1 MRPSPP
7 ICEVAIIGAGPA
19 GASLAGALLQAGL
32 KPILIDKAVFP
43 RNKICAGGLTV
54 KALKFLP
61 PDIDAALNSEIFQV
75 KLSFQLARAF
85 TKAWPQ
91 PLLHTVDRRQF
102 DAFLV
107 EKVRA
112 AGGDFR
118 PGERLV
124 SLIAAPGGLWSLR
137 TSGGTLRARVVVG
150 ADGARSGVAWAAGLQ
165 PIDVWHLGL
174 QVEVP
179 PPMTKPG
186 TAGTIW
192 LDMGSIPDGY
202 AWSFPRGDLRLIGVG
217 GPLEWGRE
225 LRRYFARVLAGLGLA
240 EARLPLGAHLIPHR
254 VSRRPISREGVLLV
268 GDAAG
273 LADFWTGEG
282 IYYALHSAALAA
294 RQILRF
300 FQGEAA
306 ALTDYQTLVDRDL
319 TPELRTSYQF
329 AKLFNYLGSLAIRC
343 LKRYDYPWEVFCR
356 LLRGE
361 RSFLEVKKRLR
372 PDIFISKLLVKS
384 ARNRPITQRKGHDD
398 QDHGTPGGTAG

>member
-1 MRPSPP
+1 MTPSPP
-7 ICEVAIIGAGPA
+7 TCAVAIIGAGPA
-19 GASLAGALLQAGL
+19 GASLALALLQAGL
-32 KPILIDKAVFP
+32 NPVLLDKAVFP

-61 PDIDAALNSEIFQV
+61 PDIDAVLKNEIFRV
-75 KLSFQLARAF
+75 KLSFQLDRAF

-118 PGERLV
+118 PGERLE
-124 SLIAAPGGLWSLR
+124 SLTAAPGGLWTLT

-150 ADGARSGVAWAAGLQ
+150 ADGARSGVARGAGLQ
-165 PIDVWHLGL
+165 PIDFWHLGL
-174 QVEVP
+174 QVAVP
-179 PPMTKPG
+179 PPFTNRS
-186 TAGTIW
+186 AAEASRTIW
-192 LDMGSIPDGY
+192 LDMGSRPDGY

-217 GPLEWGRE
+217 GPLEQGRE
-225 LRRYFARVLAGLGLA
+225 LRRYLDRVLSGLGLA
-240 EARLPLGAHLIPHR
+240 EARFPLAAHLIPHR
-254 VSRRPISREGVLLV
+254 VSPRPISRDRVLLV

-300 FQGEAA
+300 FQGEAE

-329 AKLFNYLGSLAIRC
+329 AKLFNYLGPLAFRC
-343 LKRYDYPWEVFCR
+343 LQHYDYPWEVFCR
-356 LLRGE
+356 LLRGD
-361 RSFLEVKKRLR
+361 RSFLEVKKRFR
-372 PDIFISKLLVKS
+372 PDIFMRKLLVKS
-384 ARNRPITQRKGHDD
+384 ARNRPIT
-398 QDHGTPGGTAG
+398 

>member
-1 MRPSPP
+1 MTPSSPT
-7 ICEVAIIGAGPA
+7 CAVAIIGAGPA
-19 GASLAGALLQAGL
+19 GASLALALLQAGL
-32 KPILIDKAVFP
+32 TPVLLDKAVFP

-61 PDIDAALNSEIFQV
+61 PDIDAVLKNEISRV
-75 KLSFQLARAF
+75 KLSFQLDRAF

-118 PGERLV
+118 PGERLE
-124 SLIAAPGGLWSLR
+124 SLTAAPGGLWTLT

-150 ADGARSGVAWAAGLQ
+150 ADGARSGVARGAGLQ
-165 PIDVWHLGL
+165 PIDFWHLGL
-174 QVEVP
+174 QVAVP
-179 PPMTKPG
+179 PPLTNRS
-186 TAGTIW
+186 AAEASRTIW
-192 LDMGSIPDGY
+192 LDMGSRPDGY

-217 GPLEWGRE
+217 GPLERGRE
-225 LRRYFARVLAGLGLA
+225 LRRYLARVLSGLGLA
-240 EARLPLGAHLIPHR
+240 EARLPLAAHLISHR
-254 VSRRPISREGVLLV
+254 VSPRPISRDRVLLV

-329 AKLFNYLGSLAIRC
+329 AKVFNYLGPLAFRC
-343 LKRYDYPWEVFCR
+343 LEHYDYPWEVFCR
-356 LLRGE
+356 LLRGD
-361 RSFLEVKKRLR
+361 RSFLEVKKRFR
-372 PDIFISKLLVKS
+372 PDIFMRKLLVKS
-384 ARNRPITQRKGHDD
+384 ARNRPIT
-398 QDHGTPGGTAG
+398 